1 MIDRLAWGYLPGMSL
16 RSIIVLGLGLST
28 VLNLTACDAEPGD
41 TDTDTN
47 ADAETETGDTEGEP
61 NGACV
66 EFTALDLIVA
76 VTVDGETKIPT
87 LSASCELSDMSFADA
102 SLSLSLSCVDA
113 MEVAYAVEISAPA
126 EQIPTGLEIGAS
138 VELELQQDGSF
149 ELGDGPKVLVS
160 DAAGPILAQIDY
172 SYAGATWGP
181 ISVRYA
187 SYCTPLGEESVETRY
202 GYVKAE
208 VEGVDEP
215 YEVFVGEPQ
224 IVSDGELEWDLHA
237 LDAKDVCCHGSTID
251 AALIRR

>member
-1 MIDRLAWGYLPGMSL
+1 MIDRLAWGYPPAMSL
-16 RSIIVLGLGLST
+16 RSILVLGLGLCT
-28 VLNLTACDAEPGD
+28 VLNLTACDAEPGE
-41 TDTDTN
+41 TDTD
-47 ADAETETGDTEGEP
+47 ADAETETGETGGEP

-87 LSASCELSDMSFADA
+87 LSGTCELSDMSFADA

-113 MEVAYAVEISAPA
+113 LQVAHAVEISAPA

-138 VELELQQDGSF
+138 LGIELQQDGSDEF
-149 ELGDGPKVLVS
+149 GDGAQVLIR
-160 DAAGPILAQIDY
+160 DAAGPLLAQID
-172 SYAGATWGP
+172 SSNDGATWGP

-187 SYCTPLGEESVETRY
+187 SYCAPSDPESVETRY
-202 GYVKAE
+202 GYVRAE

-215 YEVFVGEPQ
+215 YEVFVGAPQ
-224 IVSDGELEWDLHA
+224 IISDGQLEWDLHA
-237 LDAKDVCCHGSTID
+237 LNAKDICCHGSTID